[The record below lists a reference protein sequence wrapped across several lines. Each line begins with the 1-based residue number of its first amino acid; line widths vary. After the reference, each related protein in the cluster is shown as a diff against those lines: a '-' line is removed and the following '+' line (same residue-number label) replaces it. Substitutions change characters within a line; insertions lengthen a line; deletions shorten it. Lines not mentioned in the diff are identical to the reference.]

1 MKFFIINLKI
11 AKDRKEY
18 MQNLCL
24 KHNLDY
30 EIIQAVDGKELDS
43 DFVKILVIF
52 LYRKNI

>member
-24 KHNLDY
+24 KHNLD
-30 EIIQAVDGKELDS
+30 
-43 DFVKILVIF
+43 
-52 LYRKNI
+52 

>member
-43 DFVKILVIF
+43 DFV
-52 LYRKNI
+52 